1 MIDSP
6 PILPVTD
13 GLVLSGMVDAVLV
26 VASAGSSTKRG
37 VKRAS
42 ELLRQVDAP
51 LIGAILNGVG
61 SKLEYGY
68 TYGSDDRYYVDPEQE
83 RKGSDGRKSKAS
95 RTNGNGDGSSNGKGR
110 SRQSTRTAR

>member
-13 GLVLSGMVDAVLV
+13 GLVISGMVDAVLV
-26 VASAGSSTKRG
+26 VASAGASTKRG
-37 VKRAS
+37 LRRAT

-68 TYGSDDRYYVDPEQE
+68 AYGNDDRYYLESPAAKPAAE
-83 RKGSDGRKSKAS
+83 KA
-95 RTNGNGDGSSNGKGR
+95 NGKANGKGDGR
-110 SRQSTRTAR
+110 AKNRPSARAGR